1 MLCMNATL
9 KRFIQE
15 RNSIKSI
22 FRGAKNSRVSIRETK
37 CSCRILTLKF
47 HEEIFTKVTSP
58 LGSRASPRWGSSP
71 HARTTSPRTTYRSRR
86 LFYKSHLSLI
96 LSRLLSKP
104 DPLSLGSGLGPPLR
118 GGFVLSQENID
129 FNRLFQKGRHGLW
142 SCLPFWVP
150 AAEGG
155 LHPSVIQMLGGS
167 EFRLRRGFACGK
179 TLVRRKSAAGRMAGR
194 AILPQRS
201 RRSKIDIFW

>member
-1 MLCMNATL
+1 MGLLSKQRQTAPPPISAGMMEL
-9 KRFIQE
+9 VDMRD
-15 RNSIKSI
+15 
-22 FRGAKNSRVSIRETK
+22 
-37 CSCRILTLKF
+37 
-47 HEEIFTKVTSP
+47 

-118 GGFVLSQENID
+118 GGFFLSQENID

-179 TLVRRKSAAGRMAGR
+179 TLVRRKSVASQNSILRKRRISAIITETDVRIGGRCRGRSAARTECRPA
-194 AILPQRS
+194 
-201 RRSKIDIFW
+201 